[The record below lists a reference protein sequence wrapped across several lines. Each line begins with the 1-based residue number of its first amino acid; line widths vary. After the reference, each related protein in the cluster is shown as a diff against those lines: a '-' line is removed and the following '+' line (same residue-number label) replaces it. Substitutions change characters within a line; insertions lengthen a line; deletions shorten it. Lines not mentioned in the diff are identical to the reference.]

1 MRNVQQFYING
12 QWVAPAA
19 GSHAPQMDLVCPATE
34 LTMGKLVMGDTS
46 DVDSAVAAAKAAFP
60 AWSRSTRD
68 ERLALLERIRALY
81 QARLEDTAQ
90 AISSEMGAPI
100 WLARDKQAT
109 LGLQAISEVAA
120 SLRNFQF
127 DTQVGTA
134 LVEYVPIGVVG
145 LITAWNWPAGLI
157 WVKVATAL
165 AAGCTIVLKPSEYS
179 PLDAQ
184 IAAEILHDAGVP
196 PGVFNMI
203 FGDGPNVG
211 DALSRHPD
219 VSMISITGSGRAG
232 KEVAIAGAQ
241 SFKRVVQ
248 ELGGKSPAIVL
259 DDADLKAAVAG
270 TAISVFVNSGQ
281 TCVAPTRLL
290 VPRAQYDTAL
300 AIAAATAQAMTVG
313 DPQDPNSK
321 VGPVANRGQ
330 FERIQSMI
338 QTGLEDGARIVAGGP
353 GRPESLSQ
361 GFYVRPTVF
370 ADVSN
375 DMRIAREEIFGPVLV
390 VIPYDSDDEAVA
402 IANDSDY
409 GLAGYVWS
417 SNPDRAL
424 SVARQLRT
432 GSVRING
439 AAADMQAPFGGFKAS
454 GNGRELGQHG
464 IAEFMELRSISR

>member
-90 AISSEMGAPI
+90 AISSEMGAPV

-211 DALSRHPD
+211 DALSRHHD

-232 KEVAIAGAQ
+232 A
-241 SFKRVVQ
+241 
-248 ELGGKSPAIVL
+248 
-259 DDADLKAAVAG
+259 
-270 TAISVFVNSGQ
+270 
-281 TCVAPTRLL
+281 
-290 VPRAQYDTAL
+290 
-300 AIAAATAQAMTVG
+300 
-313 DPQDPNSK
+313 
-321 VGPVANRGQ
+321 
-330 FERIQSMI
+330 
-338 QTGLEDGARIVAGGP
+338 
-353 GRPESLSQ
+353 
-361 GFYVRPTVF
+361 
-370 ADVSN
+370 
-375 DMRIAREEIFGPVLV
+375 
-390 VIPYDSDDEAVA
+390 
-402 IANDSDY
+402 
-409 GLAGYVWS
+409 
-417 SNPDRAL
+417 
-424 SVARQLRT
+424 
-432 GSVRING
+432 
-439 AAADMQAPFGGFKAS
+439 
-454 GNGRELGQHG
+454 
-464 IAEFMELRSISR
+464 